1 MFRVCYLCEKAVSFV
16 DRDMIMRYFGG
27 GVGHLKNAPPQ
38 QAHRS
43 DPVDPD
49 SEEMEVEDEEGN
61 TGGNT
66 RGDSQDIFMSNGEL
80 EVGEDDEE
88 KGENIETD
96 VRGDVGGAH
105 GQHAAFVGHPVQ
117 AGAALPHER
126 RGILGEPGQHG
137 RLAPDLGLHHGERH
151 GGGVSVSQPPGPS
164 GHASPARLPWAARP
178 AP

>member
-1 MFRVCYLCEKAVSFV
+1 MAVSFV
-16 DRDMIMRYFGG
+16 DRDMIMHYFGG

-66 RGDSQDIFMSNGEL
+66 RGDSQDIFMSNAEEL

-88 KGENIETD
+88 KGQVDNDNEDDYDDIDDDDDGNDDEDHLEDEDEESACGGDENED
-96 VRGDVGGAH
+96 EDYGYG
-105 GQHAAFVGHPVQ
+105 
-117 AGAALPHER
+117 
-126 RGILGEPGQHG
+126 
-137 RLAPDLGLHHGERH
+137 
-151 GGGVSVSQPPGPS
+151 
-164 GHASPARLPWAARP
+164 SP
-178 AP
+178 

>member
-1 MFRVCYLCEKAVSFV
+1 MFRVCYLCEVAVSFV
-16 DRDMIMRYFGG
+16 DRDMIMHYFGG

-66 RGDSQDIFMSNGEL
+66 RGDAQDIFMSNGEL

-88 KGENIETD
+88 KGQDDNDNENDYDDIDDDDDGNDDED
-96 VRGDVGGAH
+96 DLEDEDEEYACGGDENEDEDYGYG
-105 GQHAAFVGHPVQ
+105 
-117 AGAALPHER
+117 
-126 RGILGEPGQHG
+126 
-137 RLAPDLGLHHGERH
+137 
-151 GGGVSVSQPPGPS
+151 
-164 GHASPARLPWAARP
+164 SP
-178 AP
+178 

>member
-1 MFRVCYLCEKAVSFV
+1 MFRVCYLCEMAVSFV

-66 RGDSQDIFMSNGEL
+66 RGDAQDIFMSNGEL

-88 KGENIETD
+88 KGQDDNDNENDYDDIDDDDDGNDDED
-96 VRGDVGGAH
+96 DLEDEDEEYACGGDENEDEDYGYG
-105 GQHAAFVGHPVQ
+105 
-117 AGAALPHER
+117 
-126 RGILGEPGQHG
+126 
-137 RLAPDLGLHHGERH
+137 
-151 GGGVSVSQPPGPS
+151 
-164 GHASPARLPWAARP
+164 SP
-178 AP
+178 